1 MAKSTSDSI
10 MGGEES
16 SGQSMCFPGAYHPF
30 VQTLLSW
37 DETGGGAL
45 VSHPS
50 WR

>member
-1 MAKSTSDSI
+1 MAKSTSNSI
-10 MGGEES
+10 MDGEES
-16 SGQSMCFPGAYHPF
+16 SGQSMSFPGPFHPF

-45 VSHPS
+45 VSHLS